1 MTRRDSLGMLA
12 IGLCAILTSAA
23 PAVGQTSTQTSGD
36 TTDKI
41 KSYSVEKKNEAVAYG
56 KKAMSEL
63 DTKIKDLEAQIS
75 RDTSAAKADAQRELK
90 ELKAKRAE
98 TSKKLNDLGRATA
111 QSWDDT
117 KQGFADAFKDLQQ
130 AFDKA
135 AARLKN

>member
-1 MTRRDSLGMLA
+1 MTRRGSLEMLA

-56 KKAMSEL
+56 KKITSDL
-63 DTKIKDLEAQIS
+63 DAKIKALEAQVA
-75 RDTSAAKADAQRELK
+75 RDTSSAKADAQRELK

-98 TSKKLNDLGRATA
+98 TSKKLNELGRATA
-111 QSWDDT
+111 QSWDAT
-117 KQGFADAFKDLQQ
+117 KQGFADAYKDLQQ
-130 AFDKA
+130 AYDKA
-135 AARLKN
+135 VASLKK

>member
-1 MTRRDSLGMLA
+1 MTRRTYLETLA
-12 IGLCAILTSAA
+12 IGLCAILIPVA
-23 PAVGQTSTQTSGD
+23 PAAGQTSTQTSGD
-36 TTDKI
+36 TSEKI

>member
-1 MTRRDSLGMLA
+1 MLA

-56 KKAMSEL
+56 KKITSDL
-63 DTKIKDLEAQIS
+63 DAKIKALEAQVA
-75 RDTSAAKADAQRELK
+75 RDTSSTKADAQRELK

-98 TSKKLNDLGRATA
+98 TSKKLNELGRATA
-111 QSWDDT
+111 QSWDAT
-117 KQGFADAFKDLQQ
+117 KQGFADAYKDLQQ
-130 AFDKA
+130 AYDKA
-135 AARLKN
+135 VASLKK

>member
-12 IGLCAILTSAA
+12 IGLCAILTSAV

-56 KKAMSEL
+56 KKITSDL
-63 DTKIKDLEAQIS
+63 DAKIKALEAQVA
-75 RDTSAAKADAQRELK
+75 RDTSSAKADAQRELK

-98 TSKKLNDLGRATA
+98 TSKKLNELGRATA
-111 QSWDDT
+111 QSWDST
-117 KQGFADAFKDLQQ
+117 KQGFADAYKDLQQ
-130 AFDKA
+130 AYDKA
-135 AARLKN
+135 VASLKK